1 MNANPVARRVRRTCF
16 RLLAV
21 AVVGTFVAWIVSIF
35 AFTGS
40 DAYGRVNIPGQ
51 TVVHLPQG
59 EVDVAFDTQLA
70 TSGGNSG
77 GLTVP
82 SLSLSVA
89 PAAGGGPNPTLTQ
102 DFGSTTTVNAD
113 AHIRVWR
120 MQVPHA
126 GEYRVQASGNVSA
139 YIAPQLEFGHGSLA
153 LTVLEIGGIVIG
165 VLVLTALAANAVL
178 RRSEPR
184 PPAAAA
190 TVSTSALGARLP
202 GLAGTGIPGADRQPS
217 FGEEHASPSEP
228 DPARRDQLSKL
239 ASTLAS
245 VQSDSSGSGDRESA
259 RLDQLSKLAA
269 LHDRGAIND
278 EEYAAEKARIL
289 KS

>member
-1 MNANPVARRVRRTCF
+1 MTANAVARRVRRTC
-16 RLLAV
+16 LILIAV
-21 AVVGTFVAWIVSIF
+21 AVTGTFVAWLVSIF
-35 AFTGS
+35 AFSGS
-40 DAYGRVNIPGQ
+40 DAYGRVPIPGQ
-51 TVVHLPQG
+51 TVLHLPQG

-70 TSGGNSG
+70 TTGGNSG

-89 PAAGGGPNPTLTQ
+89 PAAGGGPNPSLTQ

-113 AHIRVWR
+113 AHIRIWK

-126 GEYRVQASGNVSA
+126 GDYRARASGDVSA
-139 YIAPQLEFGHGSLA
+139 YIAPQLEFGHGSAA
-153 LTVLEIGGIVIG
+153 LTVLAFGGIVIG
-165 VLVLTALAANAVL
+165 ALVLAAFAANAVL
-178 RRSEPR
+178 RRSKPGG
-184 PPAAAA
+184 PA
-190 TVSTSALGARLP
+190 TSTA
-202 GLAGTGIPGADRQPS
+202 LAGAPSAPIVPTLADSGIPGADRHPS
-217 FGEEHASPSEP
+217 FAEVHSSPSEP
-228 DPARRDQLSKL
+228 ESARRDQLSKL
-239 ASTLAS
+239 AATLAAS
-245 VQSDSSGSGDRESA
+245 QSDTSGSGDRESA